1 MQTLR
6 RNALVLIWPALAWL
20 AAACDQPNEPTEPM
34 ETPSMAVVGGVFTEP
49 VDLIVDDD
57 GMADAATGNCNA
69 ITPTHITIQSA
80 INAASP
86 GQVIGVCPGLYSEPP
101 VGSPLTV
108 NKTVTLLGAQSGVD
122 ARTRAAVP
130 VTDEAVI
137 ADVQGTSV
145 SASNVVID
153 GFTVQNSTSP
163 AFTGFGI
170 WLNPGISGTR
180 ILNNIIQNNIIGIG
194 LANSGGAQAVIQ
206 HNWIRNNIAAGGG
219 SGSGIYTDQFAGGP
233 VVRNVLIDENRFS
246 GHAGSGA
253 AINISNTLAAGGV
266 FGLEVSSNEFAANSR
281 AFVLFNTHDSRFHD
295 NRVTGSTF
303 AASADVRIFDN
314 NSGLL
319 FTNNDLNNGSGMH
332 AIRFSFLGAVG
343 GPSSDVDFHQNNIEV
358 YGLTGLTVDPG
369 SHVGT
374 VDAECNWWNSPSGPV
389 AVDNPGGT
397 GEEVVGDADYRP
409 WLTSRAPGGA
419 CVGGLPSG
427 KVTGGGQITVGVSGK
442 GTFGFNASQDDGVA
456 KGHLNY
462 INHATGA
469 KLNCTV
475 TLITVLT
482 ATTAEFEGTCDSKS
496 TSSSFDAH
504 VEDNGKSGKNDVFRI
519 SYGPT
524 EGGPLRSGNIQ
535 IHN

>member
-1 MQTLR
+1 MHTLR
-6 RNALVLIWPALAWL
+6 RNALVLTALAWL
-20 AAACDQPNEPTEPM
+20 ATGCDQPNEPTEPT
-34 ETPSMAVVGGVFTEP
+34 EAPSLAVVGGVFTEP

-57 GMADAATGNCNA
+57 GFADAATGNCNA
-69 ITPTHITIQSA
+69 VTPTHMMIQTA

-86 GQVIGVCPGLYSEPP
+86 GQTIGVCPGLYPEPLP
-101 VGSPLTV
+101 APLTV
-108 NKTVTLLGAQSGVD
+108 NKSVTLLGAQSGVD

-130 VTDEAVI
+130 ITDEAVI
-137 ADVQGTSV
+137 NDLQGTSI
-145 SASNVVID
+145 SASNVVMD

-170 WLNPGISGTR
+170 WMNPGISGTR
-180 ILNNIIQNNIIGIG
+180 LLNNIIQRNIAGIG
-194 LANSGGAQAVIQ
+194 LANSGGAQAVIE
-206 HNWIRNNIAAGGG
+206 HNWIRDNNAAGGA
-219 SGSGIYTDQFAGGP
+219 SGTGIYTDQFSGGP

-246 GHAGSGA
+246 GHAGGGA
-253 AINISNTLAAGGV
+253 AINLSNTNAAGGV
-266 FGLEVSSNEFAANSR
+266 FGLEVSDNEFAANNR

-303 AASADVRIFDN
+303 VASADVRIFDN

-319 FTNNDLNNGSGMH
+319 FTNNDLNNGAGMH

-374 VDAECNWWNSPSGPV
+374 VDAECNWWNSPTGPV

-427 KVTGGGQITVGVSGK
+427 KVTGGGQINVAGGK
-442 GTFGFNASQDDGVA
+442 GSFGFNARQDDGVA

-462 INHATGA
+462 INHASGA

-496 TSSSFDAH
+496 SSASFEAH
-504 VEDNGKSGKNDVFRI
+504 VEDNGQSGKNDVFRI